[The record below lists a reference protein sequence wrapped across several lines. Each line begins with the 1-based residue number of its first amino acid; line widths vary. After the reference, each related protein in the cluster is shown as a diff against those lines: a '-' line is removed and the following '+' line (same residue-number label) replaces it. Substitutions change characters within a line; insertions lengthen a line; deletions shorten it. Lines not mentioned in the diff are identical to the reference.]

1 MYPSVRNFEKPI
13 ATTVKNLTTSKVDL
27 LIRIKVVH
35 LASRSFG
42 FDFENFGAHMVEIQ
56 HENN

>member
-1 MYPSVRNFEKPI
+1 MYPSVRNFEQLI

-35 LASRSFG
+35 LASWSFG
-42 FDFENFGAHMVEIQ
+42 FDFENFGTHMVEIQ